1 MAFIKQNFPTFIYL
15 ATLYLT
21 YQILNTLIRIFTSND
36 ILVYA
41 KESSTIFIVFFG
53 IFYFSYILFGVGLL
67 YAGHVISKQSGNY
80 EISLMILNI
89 LTTFS
94 TLTTIILKFSEAQM
108 PRFLLSTTFFIILTT
123 ISLATTSK
131 LLQLRAKRIDNK

>member
-1 MAFIKQNFPTFIYL
+1 MEIAMAFIKRNFPTFIYL

-53 IFYFSYILFGVGLL
+53 IFYFSYI
-67 YAGHVISKQSGNY
+67 
-80 EISLMILNI
+80 
-89 LTTFS
+89 
-94 TLTTIILKFSEAQM
+94 
-108 PRFLLSTTFFIILTT
+108 
-123 ISLATTSK
+123 
-131 LLQLRAKRIDNK
+131 